1 MNHLSV
7 LLNSSSLL
15 YSTNTP
21 PLLLLIIMSSYF
33 LATKTCAAFLGN
45 FHYQDLFS
53 IMAALLL
60 LSVTQ
65 MCAASIKT
73 LPFLVSENLI
83 SCSPPACWLL
93 DGREGPH
100 PRHGLQQRHRGLHG
114 PGRGQEGAQL
124 PQTEALSSLA
134 QTRPGEATY

>member
-1 MNHLSV
+1 
-7 LLNSSSLL
+7 
-15 YSTNTP
+15 
-21 PLLLLIIMSSYF
+21 
-33 LATKTCAAFLGN
+33 
-45 FHYQDLFS
+45 
-53 IMAALLL
+53 MAALLL

-83 SCSPPACWLL
+83 SRSPPACWLL